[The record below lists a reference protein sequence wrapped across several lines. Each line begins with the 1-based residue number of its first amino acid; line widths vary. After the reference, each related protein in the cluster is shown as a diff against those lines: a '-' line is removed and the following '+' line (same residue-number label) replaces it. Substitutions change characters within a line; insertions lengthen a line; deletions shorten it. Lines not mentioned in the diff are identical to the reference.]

1 MSKFYGKI
9 GFSTPMKETSPGV
22 WEDSIVEKN
31 YYGDMVKKIRKWTSG
46 DGLNDDI
53 TISNTLEIVADEYIV
68 KHLTNVRYVVWLG
81 VKWSVSD
88 VSFEFPR
95 MTLSLGGVYNG

>member
-9 GFSTPMKETSPGV
+9 GFSTPMIETSPGV
-22 WEDSIVEKN
+22 WEDQVIEKN
-31 YYGDMVKKIRKWTSG
+31 YYGDMIKKARRWTNG
-46 DGLNDDI
+46 EGLNNDL

-68 KHLTNVRYVVWLG
+68 DHLTNVRYVVWLG
-81 VKWSVSD
+81 AKWTVTD

-95 MTLSLGGVYNG
+95 MSLTLGEVYNG

>member
-9 GFSTPMKETSPGV
+9 GFSTPMVETSPGV
-22 WEDSIVEKN
+22 WEDCIVEKK
-31 YYGDMVKKIRKWTSG
+31 YYGDMVKKNRKWTSG
-46 DGLNDDI
+46 EGLNDDM

-68 KHLTNVRYVVWLG
+68 RNLTNVRYVVWLG
-81 VKWSVSD
+81 TKWTVSD